1 MIQFV
6 LIVFVFLEALFME
19 RLRQLREEKKMT
31 QLRLGLEVG
40 VSQETISGYEI
51 NKAVPPADMLIK
63 LAETLNTSVDYLLGR
78 TDEKTFNPVRKSDL
92 TQREQELFELFR
104 TLPKEK
110 QDKAIGI
117 IIGLKDA

>member
-1 MIQFV
+1 
-6 LIVFVFLEALFME
+6 ME

-31 QLRLGLEVG
+31 QLRLGLKVG
-40 VSQETISGYEI
+40 ASQETISGYEI

-63 LAETLNTSVDYLLGR
+63 LADTLNTSVDYLLGR

-117 IIGLKDA
+117 IMGLKDA

>member
-40 VSQETISGYEI
+40 ASQETISGYEI

-63 LAETLNTSVDYLLGR
+63 LADTLNTSVDYLLGR

-117 IIGLKDA
+117 IMGLKDA

>member
-40 VSQETISGYEI
+40 ASQETISGYEI

-63 LAETLNTSVDYLLGR
+63 LADTLNTSVDYLLGR

>member
-63 LAETLNTSVDYLLGR
+63 LADTLNTSVDYLLGR

-117 IIGLKDA
+117 IMGLKDA